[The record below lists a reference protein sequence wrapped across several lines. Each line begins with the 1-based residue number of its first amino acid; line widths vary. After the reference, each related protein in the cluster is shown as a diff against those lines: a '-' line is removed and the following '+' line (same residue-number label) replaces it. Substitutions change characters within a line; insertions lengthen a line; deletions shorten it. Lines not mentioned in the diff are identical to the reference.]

1 MSAWS
6 NLRDQERVIALL
18 RRAIVD
24 DRVHHAYL
32 FTGAGAATS
41 RALAL
46 AFAAAVNC
54 LRAPGQGCDLENAA
68 DACDSCAKISTGIHP
83 DIITLEREGAAQIIP
98 IENVRNQIIARV
110 AMPPHEARMRCFII
124 DEAAALAG
132 PAANALLKTL
142 EEPPA
147 RTMFLLATMAPD
159 QLLPTIRSR
168 CQRVMLTGI
177 GANWHNDDT
186 HLDGVDERNASD
198 VANANAL
205 RELAIALANF
215 DGAKKNASAT
225 DLAGRIAEQKG
236 QAAVVL
242 SMALARL
249 HSEARRD
256 VAAGRLAAARSRSLR
271 ATRLQSW
278 QGAITFHNTHAQLA
292 LTALLHEW
300 STNPDTALS
309 GAANE
314 VR

>member
-1 MSAWS
+1 M
-6 NLRDQERVIALL
+6 

-46 AFAAAVNC
+46 AFAAALNC
-54 LRAPGQGCDLENAA
+54 LRTPGEGCGPD
-68 DACDSCAKISTGIHP
+68 DACDSCAKISSGIHP

-168 CQRVMLTGI
+168 CQRVMLTGV
-177 GANWHNDDT
+177 GANWQSDDGY
-186 HLDGVDERNASD
+186 LDGVDERNASD

-242 SMALARL
+242 SLALARL

-256 VAAGRLAAARSRSLR
+256 VAAGRLAEARSRSLR

-300 STNPDTALS
+300 TTNPDTALS
-309 GAANE
+309 ANANE
-314 VR
+314 HRA